1 MRGVPRQN
9 DRVLDPRAQ
18 RTRQALR
25 TAVLTLISQE
35 PIEVISI
42 SDVVREAGV
51 NRSSFYV
58 HYSDIDELLADAFEE
73 LSISVNQTNM
83 ISPGVPH
90 DAETGLPK
98 TLMQYLEH
106 IAEYKSAYAWALGPK
121 GSAAVTHRLREQ
133 FRAIIEQSLLQYAD
147 RSTAVSMGFD
157 ADAAF
162 LAGAVIGTISIW
174 LSEAPEVP
182 AKRVS
187 VWLWRQLQQDFLR
200 ILERYALTN
209 RPAARLPKRGR
220 RPSNPGR
227 G

>member
-1 MRGVPRQN
+1 VSRQSE
-9 DRVLDPRAQ
+9 RVLDPRAQ

-25 TAVLTLISQE
+25 GAVISLIGSGDIQS
-35 PIEVISI
+35 ISI

-58 HYSDIDELLADAFEE
+58 HYSDLDELLADAFEE
-73 LSISVNQTNM
+73 LSTEVNQTNM

-98 TLMQYLEH
+98 TLLQYLDH
-106 IAEYKSAYAWALGPK
+106 IARYKQAYAWALGPK
-121 GSAAVTHRLREQ
+121 GSAAVTSRLRNQ
-133 FRAIIEQSLLQYAD
+133 FREIIQQSLLQYAD
-147 RSTAVSMGFD
+147 RRNAVPIGFD
-157 ADAAF
+157 ADAAY

-174 LSEAPEVP
+174 LTEAPQVP

-209 RPAARLPKRGR
+209 RPAPRLPRRGR
-220 RPSNPGR
+220 RPQQRPHR
-227 G
+227 QL